1 MHFCNH
7 AITVVATYVSERFGV
22 GQDFSRSFNGIKPT
36 SGGLNCGI
44 TKSTV
49 HDSLNPQFAWN
60 WRIVPPQF
68 QYEVVEEIGSEHYDV
83 FTIVNR
89 QLHNIGSIIII
100 KTR

>member
-49 HDSLNPQFAWN
+49 HDSLNPQFA
-60 WRIVPPQF
+60 
-68 QYEVVEEIGSEHYDV
+68 
-83 FTIVNR
+83 
-89 QLHNIGSIIII
+89 
-100 KTR
+100 